1 MRIAHKLPIG
11 VMVLA
16 LFAVGATSLAGLKI
30 AADTSRSEIESR
42 LVAVAAGK
50 KNELGQFLMSVE
62 KDLTAL
68 ARGERTRTALENF
81 AYEFILAEKKAK
93 ATFQKRYIEDNP
105 NPAGKR
111 HELLNP
117 NVDVYDN
124 LHAEYHPYFR
134 SLAVAYGY
142 DDVLLLD
149 ENGNFVYSVYK
160 NADFA
165 TNAAQGE
172 WSASGLGRAYAA
184 AMKKA
189 AEDPATFIDV
199 AKYAATKG
207 MPTAFLSMPVF
218 RDDKRIGAVVMRLP
232 YGRIGTIVSARE
244 GLGETGEVV
253 LLNAANQLLSDSG
266 HTADDDRLAVSIESP
281 LIEQARA
288 GETVRGVISGYRGM
302 EAEAVLTSV
311 PVYGST
317 WVLAALVDKNEVF
330 AALTSMRNWMTFI
343 ALGVLGFAAVAGL
356 WFSQSIVR
364 PIRAVVEDVTRLS
377 GGDVDFD
384 LADLDRRDEI
394 GDVSR
399 AVKVFQD
406 GMLER
411 RVLHIERDKEMQARQ
426 EREKTVGD
434 LIEQFKDQSRGLLE
448 KVASDSSSMQESS
461 QSMTAMADA
470 ASRQVDACQN
480 QSTDTSSNVQAVAS
494 AAEELSA
501 SINEIAQKV
510 DESGRIIEQAST
522 NTADANAKI
531 EGLAQAAQ
539 KIGEVVTLITDIA
552 EQTNLLALNATIEAA
567 RAGDAGK
574 GFAVVASEVKT
585 LASETARATEEIT
598 AHITNIQQSTGD
610 AVATVKSIADIMK
623 DVQAYTSAVGESMQ
637 EQGAATAEISQ
648 NVTMAAEG
656 SRTVATTITG
666 VHEQVDT
673 TKTSA
678 GDVLQAAQNV
688 GQHSEELR
696 EAIDGF
702 LRKVAA
708 A

>member
-30 AADTSRSEIESR
+30 AADTSRSEIGSR
-42 LVAVAAGK
+42 LVAIAAGK
-50 KNELGQFLMSVE
+50 KNELGQFLTGVE
-62 KDLTAL
+62 KDLTTL
-68 ARGERTRTALENF
+68 ARGERTQTALENF

-93 ATFQKRYIEDNP
+93 ATFQKRYIGDNP
-105 NPAGKR
+105 NPPGKR
-111 HELLNP
+111 DELINP

-134 SLAVAYGY
+134 SLAVEYGY

-149 ENGNFVYSVYK
+149 ENGNVVYSVYK
-160 NADFA
+160 NVDFA
-165 TNAAQGE
+165 TNAADGE

-184 AMKKA
+184 AMKTSA
-189 AEDPATFIDV
+189 RDGPAFIDV
-199 AKYAATKG
+199 ETYAATEG
-207 MPTAFLSMPVF
+207 TPTAFLSMPVF
-218 RDDKRIGAVVMRLP
+218 RDDKRLGAVVMRLP
-232 YGRIGTIVSARE
+232 YGRINAIVSARE

-253 LLNAANQLLSDSG
+253 LLNGANLLLSDSS
-266 HTADDDRLAVSIESP
+266 HTADDDRLAVTIDSA
-281 LIEQARA
+281 LIDEARG
-288 GETVRGVISGYRGM
+288 GETVSGVISGYRGI

-311 PVYGST
+311 PVYGTT
-317 WVLAALVDKNEVF
+317 WVLAALVDKDEVF

-343 ALGVLGFAAVAGL
+343 ALGVLGLAAVAGL
-356 WFSQSIVR
+356 WFSRSIVR
-364 PIRAVVEDVTRLS
+364 PIRAVVDDVTRLS
-377 GGDVDFD
+377 GGDVDFE
-384 LADLDRRDEI
+384 LADLDRGDEV

-411 RVLHIERDKEMQARQ
+411 RVLHIERDKEMQARSD
-426 EREKTVGD
+426 REKTVGA
-434 LIEQFKDQSRGLLE
+434 LIEEFKGQSRGLLE
-448 KVASDSSSMQESS
+448 MVAADSSSMRESS
-461 QSMTAMADA
+461 QSMSAMADA
-470 ASRQVDACQN
+470 ASRQVDACEN
-480 QSTDTSSNVQAVAS
+480 QSTETSGNVQAVAS
-494 AAEELSA
+494 AAEELSV
-501 SINEIAQKV
+501 SISEISHKV
-510 DESGRIIEQAST
+510 DESGRIIEQASA

-598 AHITNIQQSTGD
+598 AHISNIQESTGD

-623 DVQAYTSAVGESMQ
+623 DVQAYTTAVGASMQ
-637 EQGAATAEISQ
+637 EQGVATAEISQ

-656 SRTVATTITG
+656 SRSVAETIAG

-678 GDVLQAAQNV
+678 GDVLKAAQNV
-688 GQHSEELR
+688 GRHSDELR

-702 LRKVAA
+702 LARVAA